1 MPYANRVNLQGYL
14 EIVKVTTIEIDGK
27 TIPVLYGYLH
37 SGDFLA
43 IHKLVISDY
52 PATKTINLIKEFQ
65 EQPNGQALL
74 TISNHQVEITVLDG
88 KPLVSIEGKLFSF
101 PNQESVIDVQWITFL
116 SLAPLSFHGQ
126 DALLMDVIK
135 WWMKIPDVKRKMVHQ
150 YLVRLVD
157 NRNEKTSGLL
167 HP

>member
-27 TIPVLYGYLH
+27 TIPVLCGYLH
-37 SGDFLA
+37 SGDILA

-74 TISNHQVEITVLDG
+74 TISNHQVEVTMLDG
-88 KPLVSIEGKLFSF
+88 KPLVSIKSE
-101 PNQESVIDVQWITFL
+101 VIFL
-116 SLAPLSFHGQ
+116 SKSRKRDRCTVDYFFIPCTTLISWARGPLDGC
-126 DALLMDVIK
+126 D
-135 WWMKIPDVKRKMVHQ
+135 
-150 YLVRLVD
+150 
-157 NRNEKTSGLL
+157 
-167 HP
+167 